1 MEQGEMTD
9 DELSHKSER
18 ALVTVG
24 LSTLTLV
31 MLLGAFLYR

>member
-1 MEQGEMTD
+1 MTD
-9 DELSHKSER
+9 DELSSKSER

-31 MLLGAFLYR
+31 MLLGSLFYK